1 MKKIILALF
10 IILISKNS
18 LIAEEK
24 PSISTLLENGFSE
37 DVGTC
42 AALAMYLEQN
52 HSIQDKMFLRRSYL
66 KDVHNYF
73 LAIIRHEMNENYYDF
88 DVSGVNNDFKEY
100 TAVKELITF
109 LNMHSLN
116 NEEYNDLEAI
126 LIRECI
132 PQLME
137 ASEDVIN
144 ELWRFKRNS
153 IRKLT
158 DLND

>member
-1 MKKIILALF
+1 MKKIILALL

-18 LIAEEK
+18 LMAEEK
-24 PSISTLLENGFSE
+24 PSISTLLENGFNE
-37 DVGTC
+37 DVVTC

-52 HSIQDKMFLRRSYL
+52 HSIQDKMFLRRNYL

-88 DVSGVNNDFKEY
+88 DVSGVYNDFKEY
-100 TAVKELITF
+100 SELKELITF

-116 NEEYNDLEAI
+116 NDEYNDLEAI
-126 LIRECI
+126 LIRKCI
-132 PQLME
+132 PELME
-137 ASEDVIN
+137 ASEDVIE
-144 ELWRFKRNS
+144 ELWSFKRNS